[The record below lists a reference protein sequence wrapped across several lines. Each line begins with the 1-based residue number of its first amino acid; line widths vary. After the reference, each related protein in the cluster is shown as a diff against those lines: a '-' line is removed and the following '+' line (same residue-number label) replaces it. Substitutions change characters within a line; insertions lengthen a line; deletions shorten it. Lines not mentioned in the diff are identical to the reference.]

1 MATTKATTF
10 RYQLSVLKAMKKI
23 LLLWLLLTVYS
34 TYGQVFP
41 NLGGQRAGIS
51 SLVFLKNDISPRS
64 LGMSGFNVSMRG
76 DAYAQGNNPAAMT
89 DLEGISGALSN
100 LHLIPGMRQSYAGV
114 IIPNRRDG
122 ALGISINALT
132 SDKQEVRTE
141 FQPNGTG
148 EYFYSANA
156 AFAIGYAKRLSDR
169 FSFGVSTKYIYEQL
183 ADYYDH
189 AFGVDLGFLY
199 KTDYK
204 GLQFAVVLQNFGSNT
219 SLRSRR
225 DQLPVTFNRTD
236 PSLEKVSGA
245 TVFKFGAS
253 ITAFENSRHMLILG
267 SQLNHPSDNT
277 ESIHTGVEYSYQ
289 QLFFARSGIRI
300 NVRGQQLPTFGI
312 GLRLNAGN
320 VPLQLDYAAN
330 PTDFLGIQHSIGLS
344 VALRNLSK
352 DVK

>member
-1 MATTKATTF
+1 
-10 RYQLSVLKAMKKI
+10 MKHL
-23 LLLWLLLTVYS
+23 LLLWLLLTVHAVL
-34 TYGQVFP
+34 GQVFP

-76 DAYAQGNNPAAMT
+76 DAYALGNNPAAMT
-89 DLEGISGALSN
+89 DLEGVSAALSN
-100 LHLIPGMRQSYAGV
+100 LHLIPGLRQSYAGV
-114 IIPNRRDG
+114 ILPNKRDG
-122 ALGISINALT
+122 ALGISVNALT

-148 EYFYSANA
+148 EYFYSANM
-156 AFAIGYAKRLSDR
+156 AFAVGYAKKLSDR

-204 GLQFAVVLQNFGSNT
+204 GLQFAVALQNFGSNT

-236 PSLEKVSGA
+236 PSLENVSGA

-253 ITAFENSRHMLILG
+253 ITAFEAQNHALIVG

-277 ESIHTGVEYSYQ
+277 ESIHTGLEYRYQ
-289 QLFFARSGIRI
+289 QLFFARTGIRI
-300 NVRGQQLPTFGI
+300 NVKGQRLPTFGI
-312 GLRLNAGN
+312 GIRMNAGN
-320 VPLQLDYAAN
+320 IPIQLDYAAN
-330 PTDFLGIQHSIGLS
+330 PTDFLGIQHSLGLS
-344 VALRNLSK
+344 VQLRTTNR
-352 DVK
+352 D